1 MKRHSREEFLNKIDD
16 SPSPDI
22 TGDFLTSDY
31 GNTNLDNHRRSS
43 SSDSLDSGIG
53 STGSSRQSS
62 LSSLE
67 PKTNPLSSSQGI
79 FHWKHPKHEYFRA
92 KYWREIE
99 SNYLTGDQ
107 EKEQTDA
114 AALERLREIKRGD
127 LDALTKTEDIP
138 FLRERPESSDISSL
152 AALNMKSLVLGFE
165 NELDDDITDTSRY
178 PFQSAVTT
186 QDQNTKIDLLET
198 KSRVEKQDQG
208 SRSVMENQIPD
219 CEDLPPPIPQ
229 QNKIK
234 TKRSS
239 RLSKNVN
246 PTNEPANLKTNYFAA
261 GTQVKPKPTKLYGK
275 NSALFPFSVSE
286 NQDIQ
291 NRDVRKYTTFSS
303 DLPDADDVSSQDE
316 NKSGFKSI
324 FGFPFEARGSKNAFF
339 FKTRYQIRSQR
350 EKYQVKNSA
359 TEKWQVSWSF
369 HKSIVN

>member
-1 MKRHSREEFLNKIDD
+1 MDTNTL
-16 SPSPDI
+16 I
-22 TGDFLTSDY
+22 T
-31 GNTNLDNHRRSS
+31 
-43 SSDSLDSGIG
+43 I
-53 STGSSRQSS
+53 
-62 LSSLE
+62 
-67 PKTNPLSSSQGI
+67 
-79 FHWKHPKHEYFRA
+79 
-92 KYWREIE
+92 
-99 SNYLTGDQ
+99 
-107 EKEQTDA
+107 
-114 AALERLREIKRGD
+114 
-127 LDALTKTEDIP
+127 
-138 FLRERPESSDISSL
+138 
-152 AALNMKSLVLGFE
+152 V
-165 NELDDDITDTSRY
+165 ELDDDITDTSRY

-339 FKTRYQIRSQR
+339 FSKFLQQTQKT
-350 EKYQVKNSA
+350 V
-359 TEKWQVSWSF
+359 T
-369 HKSIVN
+369 

>member
-1 MKRHSREEFLNKIDD
+1 MDTNTL
-16 SPSPDI
+16 I
-22 TGDFLTSDY
+22 T
-31 GNTNLDNHRRSS
+31 
-43 SSDSLDSGIG
+43 I
-53 STGSSRQSS
+53 
-62 LSSLE
+62 
-67 PKTNPLSSSQGI
+67 
-79 FHWKHPKHEYFRA
+79 
-92 KYWREIE
+92 
-99 SNYLTGDQ
+99 
-107 EKEQTDA
+107 
-114 AALERLREIKRGD
+114 
-127 LDALTKTEDIP
+127 
-138 FLRERPESSDISSL
+138 
-152 AALNMKSLVLGFE
+152 V
-165 NELDDDITDTSRY
+165 ELDDDIIDPSRY
-178 PFQSAVTT
+178 LFQSAVTT

-275 NSALFPFSVSE
+275 KTALFPFLVSE

-316 NKSGFKSI
+316 NKSGFNSI

-339 FKTRYQIRSQR
+339 FSKFLQQTQKT
-350 EKYQVKNSA
+350 V
-359 TEKWQVSWSF
+359 T
-369 HKSIVN
+369 